1 MPGIVAR
8 DGQPIELLLKLFK
21 KQVENAG
28 TIREV
33 RSRTEYEK
41 PSIRRKK
48 KSAMARKRLAKQI
61 RKMGQA

>member
-28 TIREV
+28 PIREV